1 MGVPDIFFFII
12 GIASVIAF
20 THMFAPDHWIPLL
33 AVSSRSNYT
42 GRRTYFTAAAIG
54 LLHASSS
61 IAVALVAFS
70 ISMGIAREYVL
81 YFRYGAEILLLA
93 IACYFIINGI
103 SEKNAENSGKS
114 ASNTT
119 LLSVSVFPDLAFM
132 PLLILAIGLPALQIS
147 AIILVFA
154 AVSTFSLV
162 FVVFFSMK
170 GFLRAVK
177 NIPPR
182 YMDYVIAAVLIITS
196 AYLYLSR

>member
-1 MGVPDIFFFII
+1 MGVSDIFFFII
-12 GIASVIAF
+12 GIACVIAF

-33 AVSSRSNYT
+33 AVSSRSGYT
-42 GRRTYFTAAAIG
+42 GRRTYLTAAALG
-54 LLHASSS
+54 FLHASSS

-70 ISMGIAREYVL
+70 ISMGIAKEYVL
-81 YFRYGAEILLLA
+81 YFRFGAEILLLV
-93 IACYFIINGI
+93 IAGYFIINGI
-103 SEKNAENSGKS
+103 SEKNTENSGKG

-132 PLLILAIGLPALQIS
+132 PLLISAIGLSALQIS
-147 AIILVFA
+147 AIILIFA

-196 AYLYLSR
+196 AYLYFL